1 MDISFVKKYLQE
13 NLGFSAEK
21 VDKISKYIDLLLI
34 FNKKYNLISKSTEK
48 EVWNRHILDSA
59 QIIKYID
66 FKKDH
71 ILSDFGSGAGL
82 PGVIL
87 SIANTN
93 PNFHVKLYEKSPVKR
108 AFLSNIQKISKFD
121 IEENVYDYNFIQTD
135 YIVCRAFKKLD
146 LIFDISR
153 EKVKNPHK
161 LIILKGKNA
170 LNDLKKLPKDKNYRY
185 KKVDSITDK
194 DSKIIIAT
202 KNEK

>member
-1 MDISFVKKYLQE
+1 MDIVFVKRYLQE
-13 NLGFSAEK
+13 NLSFSDEK
-21 VDKISKYIDLLLI
+21 IDKIRKYIDLLLI

-48 EVWNRHILDSA
+48 EVWSRHILDSA

-66 FKKDH
+66 FNKDH

-82 PGVIL
+82 PGVII

-93 PNFHVKLYEKSPVKR
+93 PNFHVKLYEKSSVKR
-108 AFLSNIQKISKFD
+108 AFLEDIQKITKFN
-121 IEENVYDYNFIQTD
+121 IETNIYDYEFIKTD

-185 KKVDSITDK
+185 KTVDSITDK

-202 KNEK
+202 KNGK

>member
-1 MDISFVKKYLQE
+1 MDIVFVKKYLQE
-13 NLGFSAEK
+13 NLGFSNEK
-21 VDKISKYIDLLLI
+21 IDKINKYIDLLLI

-48 EVWNRHILDSA
+48 EVWSRHILDSA
-59 QIIKYID
+59 QIINYID

-82 PGVIL
+82 PGVII

-108 AFLSNIQKISKFD
+108 NFLADVRKITKFD
-121 IEENVYDYNFIQTD
+121 IKKNVYDYDLIKSD

-161 LIILKGKNA
+161 LIILKGKNT
-170 LNDLKKLPKDKNYRY
+170 LNELKNLPKDKNYRY
-185 KKVDSITDK
+185 KTVDSITDK

-202 KNEK
+202 KNGK